1 VGFWTCLLRCADGTF
16 YTGHTDNLEARLA
29 AHQQGAL
36 RGYTSSRRPVT
47 LVWSEVF
54 ATRDEAFRCER
65 QIKGW
70 SRRKKLALIAGDWE
84 ALRQS
89 GGRSDGP

>member
-1 VGFWTCLLRCADGTF
+1 MRLADG
-16 YTGHTDNLEARLA
+16 
-29 AHQQGAL
+29 QQGAF
-36 RGYTSSRRPVT
+36 RAYTSSRRPVT

-65 QIKGW
+65 QINGW
-70 SRRKKLALIAGDWE
+70 SRRKKLALIAGDWK

-89 GGRSDGP
+89 GGPTGGP